1 MAVDEGAV
9 LGHREW
15 IAVAVG
21 LGIDCTLAGRIARS
35 HTGLVAAGNADCIGL
50 TY

>member
-9 LGHREW
+9 LSHREW

-21 LGIDCTLAGRIARS
+21 LGIDCTLAGRVASSR
-35 HTGLVAAGNADCIGL
+35 TGLVAADNADYIGW